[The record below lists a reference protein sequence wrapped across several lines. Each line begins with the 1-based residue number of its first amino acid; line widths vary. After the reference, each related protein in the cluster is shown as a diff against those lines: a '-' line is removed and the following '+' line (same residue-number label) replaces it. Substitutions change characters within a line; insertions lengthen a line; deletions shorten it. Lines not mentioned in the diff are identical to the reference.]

1 MQMIRSLGVVGGANG
16 YLWPNWCYGSVQE
29 GFTPAAFKS
38 SRSDRTGRERQQQV
52 EDFMDE
58 DELAERTS
66 TRLQAAGTY
75 DTFAATAEGAAR
87 GAAGAA
93 AARRHGDAAEG
104 LNLFPA
110 EALRPVQL
118 SVGMQL
124 LQKMGWR
131 PVRCCSSC
139 LRTP

>member
-75 DTFAATAEGAAR
+75 DTPPPRTGAPHSSPGRALPVAR
-87 GAAGAA
+87 
-93 AARRHGDAAEG
+93 
-104 LNLFPA
+104 
-110 EALRPVQL
+110 
-118 SVGMQL
+118 
-124 LQKMGWR
+124 
-131 PVRCCSSC
+131 
-139 LRTP
+139 